1 MANGNTITNVLTLPL
16 TVKYGFTVTLMLLYL
31 HNEQIKLPERN
42 LLMNRMSK
50 LATANGL
57 INSNVSYLHP
67 RVKTTNLC
75 RLNASDINSISPR
88 TVGAIQRQS
97 YCVT

>member
-1 MANGNTITNVLTLPL
+1 MANSDTITNVLTVPL
-16 TVKYGFTVTLMLLYL
+16 TVKYGFTVILMLLYL
-31 HNEQIKLPERN
+31 HNEQIKLPE

-50 LATANGL
+50 PAKASEL
-57 INSNVSYLHP
+57 INSNVSYRHP

-75 RLNASDINSISPR
+75 RLNASERNSISPR